1 MEAHGGRI
9 AARSDGQGQGTR
21 ITFTIPAVEEPG
33 DGKASDALA
42 AGTSEGARRR
52 GGRPRVLV
60 LDDDPQALRF
70 ARDALASRG
79 YAPVVTGDARELPR
93 LLRTERPDLVLLDLV
108 LPGTDGI
115 ELLQRLPELAEV
127 PVIFISAYGRDET
140 VARALEA
147 GAEDYI
153 VKPFSPTELT
163 ARVGVALRK
172 RLEPGPFVLGDLSI
186 DRSRRRVTVDGVP
199 VRLTATE
206 YELLRVLSVNAGHVT
221 TYEAL
226 LRRVWGG
233 REYARPQL
241 VRAFVKKL
249 RTKLGDD
256 SSDPTY
262 IFNERGVGYRM
273 PKPPPPAAQLQRNP
287 PSAPAT

>member
-1 MEAHGGRI
+1 M
-9 AARSDGQGQGTR
+9 
-21 ITFTIPAVEEPG
+21 
-33 DGKASDALA
+33 
-42 AGTSEGARRR
+42 
-52 GGRPRVLV
+52 
-60 LDDDPQALRF
+60 
-70 ARDALASRG
+70 
-79 YAPVVTGDARELPR
+79 
-93 LLRTERPDLVLLDLV
+93 

-115 ELLQRLPELAEV
+115 ELLQRLPELADV

-186 DRSRRRVTVDGVP
+186 DRARRRVTVGGVP

-233 REYARPQL
+233 RGYAQPQL

-256 SSDPTY
+256 STDPTY

-273 PKPPPPAAQLQRNP
+273 PK
-287 PSAPAT
+287 SGEF